1 MRISSINSDPDF
13 KVMIMLKITIN
24 SNHMKESSKKLPKKK
39 ISANK
44 LLKVES
50 KPSKKEMK
58 WLTAFKKV
66 SKTFSINSIKEYQPR
81 TNFKV

>member
-24 SNHMKESSKKLPKKK
+24 SNHMKESSKKLSKKK

-50 KPSKKEMK
+50 KPSKKEIK

-66 SKTFSINSIKEYQPR
+66 SKMFLINSIKECQPR